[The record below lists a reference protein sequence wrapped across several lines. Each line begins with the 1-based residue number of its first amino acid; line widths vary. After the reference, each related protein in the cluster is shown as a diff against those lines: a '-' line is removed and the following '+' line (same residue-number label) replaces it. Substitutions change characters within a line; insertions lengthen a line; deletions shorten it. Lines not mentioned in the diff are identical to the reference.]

1 MTGTVVQIVLTF
13 AGNLVLLR
21 ILGPDKFGY
30 FAVTLAAI
38 SLVASILSLRLGII
52 IIRTAA
58 DNFTPLTQ
66 RRYFNGIVAET
77 AVVAFV
83 STGWLVASG
92 RDTALDFML
101 VAAVIVQNFCGHNR
115 AYWERSMPYKTAA
128 IVETCVVAFSQL
140 AGVAIVL
147 ITRDVAALYVREL
160 VAALALLAGLALV
173 GGLTWHRLQ
182 WLSTSEWKS
191 LLREARGIWL
201 DSVLEGVFQRLTVL
215 TTAAVAGDRGAGLF
229 SMAQRISGMP
239 HQVLMPL
246 GRVAITW
253 FGHAAK
259 VDRRRTRDQLLIFLG
274 LILAPTA
281 AVVISVAD
289 PVVPWLFGA
298 HWTEAVPALI
308 AMSGGIVFL
317 TLFEVTRG
325 YSLVVGAT
333 PVLIAGRLAQFSGFV
348 FLSVLAWLWP
358 AQSVELL
365 GFGLSL
371 AFALAFLV
379 QFALLRRSE
388 KS

>member
-1 MTGTVVQIVLTF
+1 
-13 AGNLVLLR
+13 VLLR

-58 DNFTPLTQ
+58 DNFTPVTQ

-77 AVVAFV
+77 AVVAVV
-83 STGWLVASG
+83 SIGWLVASG

-101 VAAVIVQNFCGHNR
+101 VASVIVQNFCGHNR

-229 SMAQRISGMP
+229 SMAQRIAGMP

-274 LILAPTA
+274 LILALTA

-379 QFALLRRSE
+379 QFALLRRLENS
-388 KS
+388 